1 MILNHIR
8 PFCILV
14 VAILLS
20 AASCDGS
27 GPAGGVGRK
36 GGETTINAVTVPQF
50 NADSAYAF
58 CAAQC
63 YFGYR
68 MVNTP
73 SHEQCGEWIMQKFSQ
88 YGLDVTTQ
96 KAILKGYDGTSLN
109 STNIIASFRSDVK
122 DRILLCAHW
131 DTRPWADNDSDEAN
145 WRRPVMGANDGA
157 SGVAVMLE
165 IARLLKDNDSLSIGV
180 DFICFDAEDWG
191 APQWSDYS
199 GEDNTWALGAQYW
212 AEHPH
217 VDGYDARY
225 GILLDMVGGVGA
237 TFLQEGMSTHYAPAI
252 VKEVWSAAR
261 TAGYGSLFPNK
272 NGGYVTDDH
281 VPINERAEIPT
292 IDIIGFYPDCQASSF
307 GPYWHTIYDT
317 MENIDKNILRAVG
330 QTVIYVIFN
339 E

>member
-1 MILNHIR
+1 MRLNHIR
-8 PFCILV
+8 PFCILF
-14 VAILLS
+14 VAVLFS
-20 AASCDGS
+20 ASSCS
-27 GPAGGVGRK
+27 GGNGNTYGNKSKDIADKTVD
-36 GGETTINAVTVPQF
+36 VPQF

-73 SHEQCGEWIMQKFSQ
+73 SHEQCGEWIMQKFAQ

-96 KAILKGYDGTSLN
+96 KATLKGYDGTQLN
-109 STNIIASFRSDVK
+109 TTNIIASYQSDIK
-122 DRILLCAHW
+122 DRVLLCAHW
-131 DTRPWADNDSDEAN
+131 DTRPWADNDPDEAN
-145 WRRPVMGANDGA
+145 WHKPVKGANDGA

-165 IARLLKDNDSLSIGV
+165 IARQLKDNDSLSIGV

-212 AEHPH
+212 AENPH
-217 VDGYDARY
+217 VDGYNARY

-237 TFLQEGMSTHYAPAI
+237 TFHQEGMSKHYAPSV

-261 TAGYGSLFPNK
+261 SAGYGSLFPNR

-281 VPINERAEIPT
+281 VPINEGTNIPT
-292 IDIIGFYPDCQASSF
+292 IDIIGFYPDCQDSSF

-317 MENIDKNILRAVG
+317 MENIDKNILKAVG